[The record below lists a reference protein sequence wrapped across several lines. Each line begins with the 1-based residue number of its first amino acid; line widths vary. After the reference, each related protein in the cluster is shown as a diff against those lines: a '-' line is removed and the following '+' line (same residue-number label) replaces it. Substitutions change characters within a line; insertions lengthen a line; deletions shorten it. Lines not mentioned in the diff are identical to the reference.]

1 MAQHKIIFA
10 GPVGAGKTTA
20 IRSLSDIPIVATDEE
35 ATDMTANRKPKT
47 TVAMDY
53 GLIKLDS
60 GERVHLYGT
69 PGQERFDFMWDILT
83 EGGLGLVLMLDN
95 TRINP
100 FQDMSFYINAF
111 KDFIEETQLVIG
123 VTRMDEARKP
133 ELTEYVKHL
142 ASFGMVVPI
151 FEVDAREKRDVSL
164 LVQALLFSID
174 PGVETDVKTGL
185 ERRG

>member
-1 MAQHKIIFA
+1 LAQHKIIFA

-20 IRSLSDIPIVATDEE
+20 IRSLSDIPIIATDED
-35 ATDMTANRKPKT
+35 ATDMTANRKPQT

-53 GLIKLDS
+53 GLIKLDN

-95 TRINP
+95 SRANP

-123 VTRMDEARKP
+123 VTRMDEVRKP
-133 ELTEYVKHL
+133 ELNEYVKHL
-142 ASFGMVVPI
+142 ASLGMVVPV
-151 FEVDAREKRDVSL
+151 FEVDARHKRDVSL

-174 PGVETDVKTGL
+174 PGIEAVVEREGS
-185 ERRG
+185 RS